1 MRTNIQLDDDLLAE
15 AAKYSTVRSKRAI
28 VHEALA
34 TYVAVKQEE
43 RRRLSYRERLQ
54 RVRSQAANAR
64 LRTDT
69 RDLLRKDRD
78 TR

>member
-1 MRTNIQLDDDLLAE
+1 MRTNIELDDDLLSE

-34 TYVAVKQEE
+34 TYVAVKHEE
-43 RRRLSYRERLQ
+43 RQRRSYRERLQ
-54 RVRSQAANAR
+54 GVRSRAAGTR